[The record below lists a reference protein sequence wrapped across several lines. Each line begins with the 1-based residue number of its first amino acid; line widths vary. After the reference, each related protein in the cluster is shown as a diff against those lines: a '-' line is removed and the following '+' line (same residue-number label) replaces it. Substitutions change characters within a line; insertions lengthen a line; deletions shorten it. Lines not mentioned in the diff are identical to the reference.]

1 MQFLYVARTHS
12 RGTLLPR
19 RTVPGGSW
27 GAPDSIEVRTRME
40 GEKKK
45 KKEEKKKEFEAT
57 RYGRKKIR
65 GKVCAK
71 KHAMRQFVTELR
83 NCGSTFQ
90 TDLYTVFILVCNCF
104 LALIKYYLFV
114 SNRNQRWNAGY

>member
-1 MQFLYVARTHS
+1 MQFLYVAWTHS

-45 KKEEKKKEFEAT
+45 KKEEKKKRIRDNEVRTKENSRQGLCKET
-57 RYGRKKIR
+57 RDAAICNR
-65 GKVCAK
+65 
-71 KHAMRQFVTELR
+71 VTQL
-83 NCGSTFQ
+83 
-90 TDLYTVFILVCNCF
+90 
-104 LALIKYYLFV
+104 
-114 SNRNQRWNAGY
+114 W